1 MKEYIEKAKAIEA
14 LGEKPM
20 VWNDDLVFTQELL
33 DWENHKAVLMTIPAA
48 NVVEVVHG
56 KWNIE
61 IDDDI
66 GILKHTCSK
75 CGFVKFTD
83 IHVGLDWNW
92 CPNCGAKMEYNKTRP
107 YKHGGKVC

>member
-33 DWENHKAVLMTIPAA
+33 DWENHKAVLMAIPAA

-61 IDDDI
+61 IDDDMARDSSWHKESCVSRN
-66 GILKHTCSK
+66 LK
-75 CGFVKFTD
+75 
-83 IHVGLDWNW
+83 
-92 CPNCGAKMEYNKTRP
+92 
-107 YKHGGKVC
+107 